1 MREMGK
7 GIRERQKGY
16 PSSST
21 RDLPLDRQKTDVAH
35 RKMVV
40 KGKGKPHVRVRGLIL
55 IGHIN

>member
-1 MREMGK
+1 MRKKEKGMREMGK

-35 RKMVV
+35 RKN
-40 KGKGKPHVRVRGLIL
+40 GGL
-55 IGHIN
+55 